1 MEQQLIF
8 ESLLSQLMETAIKS
22 LDKTGLSNDA
32 LDEGLV
38 QLIGAMVSSLD
49 EAKTN
54 ASQMGSAIQTLT
66 KKAVQKAASVPGLDA
81 SKAIQSVTKNAVK
94 GLENTKMNPDVTAT

>member
-1 MEQQLIF
+1 MKLRPI
-8 ESLLSQLMETAIKS
+8 
-22 LDKTGLSNDA
+22 
-32 LDEGLV
+32 
-38 QLIGAMVSSLD
+38 
-49 EAKTN
+49 

-94 GLENTKMNPDVTAT
+94 GLANTKMSAADVTATMSTAVETVMDSLDEVKGRLI